1 MKLEDLKNKKVLMF
15 GKSRAFSEDEFS
27 SQIKHHN
34 IEIVKEYSDEVVVV
48 VEGKMMTPYEQIASE
63 NLYEDKKPNYI
74 TVDIFEKELAKYI
87 DDNTLLMSLKLSKDK
102 KRLKNFITNST
113 ISDELFFKLMKSYN
127 WNSEDFF
134 ENDDN
139 RDVSSAFILRFY
151 EDIERNHNV
160 QFSTTGF
167 IHLVAQTKDSKLLD
181 EINNLKPLKF
191 HKKTRLAIAMNI
203 YIDNS
208 LQKRFY
214 KSGDE
219 KILEALSFNKKLDI
233 GLVKEFLESGKFC
246 ENIAHSIELN
256 NELFLLLDD
265 YKIYLASNGSITLEM
280 ATKLLEMENKN
291 LNLAL
296 ATNDALD
303 VEVIKKLLSYGD
315 DELNLLLYENGST
328 PVEILKEAYKNQNY
342 HLALAK
348 NQNTPIDIL
357 YQLELD
363 SKYSRFVKSNS
374 GYGKH
379 IQTENIGWL

>member
-27 SQIKHHN
+27 SQIKHHD
-34 IEIVKEYSDEVVVV
+34 IDIVKEYSDEVVVV

-74 TVDIFEKELAKYI
+74 TIDMFEKELAKHI

-113 ISDELFFKLMKSYN
+113 ISDELFFKLIRLYN
-127 WNSEDFF
+127 WNGEDFF

-151 EDIERNHNV
+151 ENIERNHNV

-167 IHLVAQTKDSKLLD
+167 IHLIAQTNDSKLLD
-181 EINNLKPLKF
+181 AINNLKPLKF
-191 HKKTRLAIAMNI
+191 HPKIRLAIAMNI

-214 KSGDE
+214 KKGDD

-233 GLVKEFLESGKFC
+233 SLVKEFLKSGKFC
-246 ENIAHSIELN
+246 ENIAHSIQLN
-256 NELFLLLDD
+256 DELFLLLDN
-265 YKIYLASNGSITLEM
+265 YKIYLASNGSLTLEM
-280 ATKLLEMENKN
+280 ATKLLEMKDKN

-303 VEVIKKLLSYGD
+303 VEVIKKLLSYND

-328 PVEILKEAYKNQNY
+328 PVEVLQEAYENQRY
-342 HLALAK
+342 LLSLAK
-348 NQNTPIDIL
+348 NPNTPIDIL

>member
-151 EDIERNHNV
+151 ENIERNHNV